1 MTGIWHPPFATFL
14 LESVSQRGAQ
24 NTKIGMS
31 WELGGGGVM
40 VGLRLLKHRFPAS
53 TDSENV
59 SIWSGAQVC
68 EFNKRPAHSDANQV

>member
-1 MTGIWHPPFATFL
+1 MAVRLPKAGEVAACSSWACGAGG
-14 LESVSQRGAQ
+14 RGGREGLQ
-24 NTKIGMS
+24 
-31 WELGGGGVM
+31 GGGVM